1 MKYMNEL
8 HAKNFDAILSA
19 SLFPTVLR
27 EAQAFLDMDV
37 SDVKDNPK
45 FKNRILKIVQGKRVK
60 STRTPSWRIVL
71 VAALLA
77 ISLIF
82 TACMCIPK
90 VREAIWNIIV
100 EWYDEYIDVSFEPE
114 NTTNP
119 NMNNSS
125 SDPNTNKTPP
135 SSIEKEAIATYLPE
149 GYYASNIIVQ
159 SMFRSV
165 NYYTEDGIMKFK
177 LMQTTIESSDV
188 GNLKVDNEKDTVT
201 TVSINGFEGLMVSY
215 SDSPGTYYLAWQD
228 EEYQYWLYGT
238 FESVS
243 ELIKIAQG
251 IMVQ

>member
-1 MKYMNEL
+1 MNEL

-27 EAQAFLDMDV
+27 EAQVFLDMDV

-45 FKNRILKIVQGKRVK
+45 FKKRILKIVQGKRVK

-114 NTTNP
+114 NTINP

-149 GYYASNIIVQ
+149 GYY
-159 SMFRSV
+159 SV
-165 NYYTEDGIMKFK
+165 
-177 LMQTTIESSDV
+177 LTIEDPIFVSFDYYDSK
-188 GNLKVDNEKDTVT
+188 GNIKFVLTQTIINDSNDEDLTVDKEAGDTL
-201 TVSINGFEGLMVSY
+201 VSVKINGFEGLLISY
-215 SDSPGTYYLAWQD
+215 GNEEDTYYLIWQD
-228 EEYQYWLYGT
+228 KNYKYWIYGV
-238 FESVS
+238 FESSS
-243 ELIKIAQG
+243 ELIRIAEG
-251 IMVQ
+251 IVVH

>member
-1 MKYMNEL
+1 MNEL

-149 GYYASNIIVQ
+149 GYYASNNISQ
-159 SMFRSV
+159 SMFVSTDYSDDAG
-165 NYYTEDGIMKFK
+165 NICFK
-177 LMQTTIESSDV
+177 LMQKIIDPSNS
-188 GNLKVDNEKDTVT
+188 GSLKVDNEKDTVT
-201 TVSINGFEGLMVSY
+201 TVSINGFEGLLVSY

>member
-1 MKYMNEL
+1 MNEL
-8 HAKNFDAILSA
+8 HAKKFDAILSA
-19 SLFPTVLR
+19 SLSQNVSI

-100 EWYDEYIDVSFEPE
+100 EWYDGYIDVSFEPE

-119 NMNNSS
+119 NVNNSS
-125 SDPNTNKTPP
+125 SDTNTNKTPP

-149 GYYASNIIVQ
+149 GYYASN
-159 SMFRSV
+159 SV
-165 NYYTEDGIMKFK
+165 SQTMVRYVFYCDGEGDRQFK
-177 LMQTTIESSDV
+177 LIQKVIDESNS
-188 GNLKVDNEKDTVT
+188 GSLKVDNEKDTIT
-201 TVSINGFEGLMVSY
+201 TVSINGFAGLLISY
-215 SDSPGTYYLAWQD
+215 SDSPRTYYLAWQD

-251 IMVQ
+251 IVVQ

>member
-1 MKYMNEL
+1 MNEL
-8 HAKNFDAILSA
+8 HAKKFDDILSA
-19 SLFPTVLR
+19 SLFQNVSR

-114 NTTNP
+114 NTTKPDVNNP
-119 NMNNSS
+119 PSNT
-125 SDPNTNKTPP
+125 NTNKTPP
-135 SSIEKEAIATYLPE
+135 SSIEKEAVATYLPE
-149 GYYASNIIVQ
+149 GYYASNSVSQ
-159 SMFRSV
+159 TMFRYV
-165 NYYTEDGIMKFK
+165 FYCDREGNRQFR
-177 LMQTTIESSDV
+177 LMQTTIGNSD
-188 GNLKVDNEKDTVT
+188 GENLKVDYEKDTVS
-201 TVSINGFEGLMVSY
+201 TVSINGFEGILVSY
-215 SDSPGTYYLAWQD
+215 SNSPNKYYLAWQD

-251 IMVQ
+251 IVVQ